1 MTTETDPT
9 TRRPPARSRR
19 VRTAA
24 AGAAL
29 AVAALAVGAALP
41 VGSASASTARSTT
54 VAVTKT
60 SRGSL
65 GTVLVT
71 GSGAT
76 LYRYTPDRPNTPT
89 CTGACASAWPPL
101 LLPKGVTTVH
111 GGAGLTGLGSVRLAD
126 GRRQVT
132 YQRTPLYTYAGD
144 SGTSANGQ
152 GVEGIWFVVHPT
164 GAAPGATSTHTT
176 ATTAAPSK
184 SYGSGY

>member
-1 MTTETDPT
+1 MPNHPDRTI
-9 TRRPPARSRR
+9 RRPPAVRR
-19 VRTAA
+19 RLRTVA
-24 AGAAL
+24 AGTAL
-29 AVAALAVGAALP
+29 AVAALAALP
-41 VGSASASTARSTT
+41 AGTASASTARSSA

-71 GSGAT
+71 GSCAT

-152 GVEGIWFVVHPT
+152 GVEGTWFVVHPA
-164 GAAPGATSTHTT
+164 GAAAHTT

-184 SYGSGY
+184 SYGNGY